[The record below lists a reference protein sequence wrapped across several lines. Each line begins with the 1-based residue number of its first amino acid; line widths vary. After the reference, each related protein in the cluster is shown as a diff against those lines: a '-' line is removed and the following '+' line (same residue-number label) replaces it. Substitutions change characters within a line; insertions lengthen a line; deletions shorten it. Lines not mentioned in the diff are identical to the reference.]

1 MIRSRSKKWF
11 EPELV
16 EIVRALHAEG
26 AFETV
31 FTSDD
36 LREEVIALEP
46 EVHRLSADPDRVD
59 DIAHAFAEV
68 IDAKSHYTHSHS
80 ERVMRV
86 GEVIAQGLNLPL
98 EDRQVIRRAALLHD
112 IGKLSVP
119 NSILDKQGRL
129 TSSEWETIRLHPYFS
144 ERILERIVGFEEV
157 AFLAGA
163 HHERRDGKGYF
174 RNLKTGQI
182 PMKAR
187 LLGVADVYEA
197 LTAERPYHPSR
208 GHEEAMKIL
217 KDDAQSNRL
226 CPQCVE
232 VLASTTELQC
242 AGAA

>member
-1 MIRSRSKKWF
+1 M
-11 EPELV
+11 
-16 EIVRALHAEG
+16 
-26 AFETV
+26 
-31 FTSDD
+31 
-36 LREEVIALEP
+36 
-46 EVHRLSADPDRVD
+46 
-59 DIAHAFAEV
+59 
-68 IDAKSHYTHSHS
+68 
-80 ERVMRV
+80 
-86 GEVIAQGLNLPL
+86 GEVIAQGLNLSL

-144 ERILERIVGFEEV
+144 ERILERITGFEEV
-157 AFLAGA
+157 AYLAEA
-163 HHERRDGKGYF
+163 HHERRDGKSYF
-174 RNLKTGQI
+174 RSLKTGQI

-187 LLGVADVYEA
+187 LLDVADVYEA
-197 LTAERPYHPSR
+197 LAAERPYQPSR